1 VLWLARRVIVMKNV
15 LAVAATLICLSGAA
29 AAQSGDGYD
38 RTVYVINNTSGMLVD
53 FYASNVGEA
62 SWQEDLLGS
71 RVVRSG
77 DAVEANIDDGTRS
90 CEFDFM
96 AVFSDGS
103 TATEWRFNVCRE
115 TAWTIYD

>member
-1 VLWLARRVIVMKNV
+1 MKNV
-15 LAVAATLICLSGAA
+15 LATAATLICLSGAA

-53 FYASNVGEA
+53 FYASNAGEA

-77 DAVEANIDDGTRS
+77 DAVQAYIDDGTGACRY
-90 CEFDFM
+90 DLK
-96 AVFSDGS
+96 AIFSDGS
-103 TATEWRFNVCRE
+103 TATEWGFDVCGE